1 MVNPALKL
9 LQDNIAD
16 SAHFHVTAKGAAA
29 TVVVGIVVV
38 VVCYS
43 TSSSG
48 VVANLKLGERSE
60 VFFLSLPFPPLS
72 FSPLPLLPLFS
83 LPLSS
88 PHFLYPPLFSLVLTP
103 SLPHP

>member
-29 TVVVGIVVV
+29 AVVVRIVVVGLV
-38 VVCYS
+38 VVCYGI
-43 TSSSG
+43 SSSC

-60 VFFLSLPFPPLS
+60 VLFLSLPFPPLVLFSSPFAS
-72 FSPLPLLPLFS
+72 FLLSSILPS
-83 LPLSS
+83 LPLPS
-88 PHFLYPPLFSLVLTP
+88 PLLLSLI
-103 SLPHP
+103 HI

>member
-16 SAHFHVTAKGAAA
+16 SAHFRVTAKGAAA
-29 TVVVGIVVV
+29 AVVVAIVVFV
-38 VVCYS
+38 VVCYG

-60 VFFLSLPFPPLS
+60 AVSYTHLTLPTNRE
-72 FSPLPLLPLFS
+72 
-83 LPLSS
+83 
-88 PHFLYPPLFSLVLTP
+88 V
-103 SLPHP
+103 